1 MPAWAAP
8 TVTNVAAAGQT
19 TAQIYQQVKD
29 RLSGQASPSAGL
41 GAAGTSQGGFMNLG
55 AVRDSN
61 GNIADVMYDPVGNIF
76 YTVAR

>member
-8 TVTNVAAAGQT
+8 TVTNITAAGQT
-19 TAQIYQQVKD
+19 AAAIFQDVKNRLAGQV
-29 RLSGQASPSAGL
+29 SPSAGL
-41 GAAGTSQGGFMNLG
+41 AAGTSQGGYMNLG

-61 GNIADVMYDPVGNIF
+61 GNIADVLYDPTGNVF